1 MHNITSIDDCGFT
14 NEYFTLDDIPDEN
27 ALPRIEAP
35 YNSDQA
41 LVARVHSYLERQGL
55 INFGVFERL
64 KPLADKK
71 NGKVIVIGAGISGLI
86 AAQQL
91 QQFGMEVR
99 NIIQIFFIPSFGY
112 VQ

>member
-1 MHNITSIDDCGFT
+1 MLLFFI
-14 NEYFTLDDIPDEN
+14 DEN
-27 ALPRIEAP
+27 ALPRIESP

-41 LVARVHSYLERQGL
+41 LVARIHSYLERQGL

-91 QQFGMEVR
+91 QQFGMEVSNMR
-99 NIIQIFFIPSFGY
+99 DNI
-112 VQ
+112 

>member
-1 MHNITSIDDCGFT
+1 MRTPLSIFLQIPPLFIWLPNLIAFPTST
-14 NEYFTLDDIPDEN
+14 DEN

-35 YNSDQA
+35 YNSDHA
-41 LVARVHSYLERQGL
+41 LIARVHSYLERQGL

-91 QQFGMEVR
+91 QQFGMEVCV
-99 NIIQIFFIPSFGY
+99 F
-112 VQ
+112 V